1 MSAVS
6 AVADAVESVVCPCT
20 VSLEIVEVASVVCPT
35 ATRLV
40 VVAFVVVRLVKNP
53 VVPVRREE
61 KKFVEVADVKVGV
74 SENV

>member
-1 MSAVS
+1 
-6 AVADAVESVVCPCT
+6 VV
-20 VSLEIVEVASVVCPT
+20 VASVEVPV

-40 VVAFVVVRLVKNP
+40 VVAFPAVTLVKYP

>member
-1 MSAVS
+1 MV
-6 AVADAVESVVCPCT
+6 
-20 VSLEIVEVASVVCPT
+20 VASVELPVTTNSP
-35 ATRLV
+35 V
-40 VVAFVVVRLVKNP
+40 VVAFTAVTLVKYP

>member
-1 MSAVS
+1 VV
-6 AVADAVESVVCPCT
+6 VAK
-20 VSLEIVEVASVVCPT
+20 VEVPVTTILP
-35 ATRLV
+35 V
-40 VVAFVVVRLVKNP
+40 VVAFTAVTLVKYP